1 MSSKD
6 NFVFESS
13 FIEGSLVAKL
23 KVTASRKVT
32 LYELAEALYDYYI
45 NLKDTTIFFD
55 IEYYSCDGKMKY
67 HLTNNA
73 YWMNPATVLGDIACQ
88 IKI

>member
-13 FIEGSLVAKL
+13 STDKSAAVKV

-32 LYELAEALYDYYI
+32 LYELAEALYDYAS
-45 NLKDTTIFFD
+45 NKDSNVFLE
-55 IEYYSCDGKMKY
+55 IEFCSCDGKTTY
-67 HLTNNA
+67 HFTDHA
-73 YWMNPATVLGDIACQ
+73 YWMNPATVLSDISRQ